1 MTARLNLGARHS
13 IDGRTPLGAF
23 EMPTHHL
30 LTHGVIV
37 GMTGSG
43 LLLLVSLAGTRA
55 L

>member
-1 MTARLNLGARHS
+1 MAARLNLGARHA
-13 IDGRTPLGAF
+13 IDGRTSLGAF

-43 LLLLVSLAGTRA
+43 LLLLVSLAGKPA
-55 L
+55 G